1 MLDESWNRIALT
13 GLIHM
18 RKALDQRLKVGNR
31 PYKPHVIVTVACKA
45 VFTKGRDNISGFAG
59 GEN

>member
-1 MLDESWNRIALT
+1 
-13 GLIHM
+13 M